1 MHPKINL
8 AWVEASLSRILEVFE
23 QEILEASEEEIMEA
37 AKELGMKPDM
47 KGSAA
52 FIDLKYAFGIR
63 GENICEMHAW
73 SSALDQRMASEGFE
87 YPDGESP
94 QSRELKS
101 LRQPKES
108 DDK

>member
-1 MHPKINL
+1 MHTKINL
-8 AWVEASLSRILEVFE
+8 AWAEASLSRILEAFE
-23 QEILEASEEEIMEA
+23 QEILEASEEEIMET

-63 GENICEMHAW
+63 GEDICEMHSW
-73 SSALDQRMASEGFE
+73 SSALDERMASEGSE
-87 YPDGESP
+87 YANGESP
-94 QSRELKS
+94 ARRELKS
-101 LRQPKES
+101 SRHPKDS